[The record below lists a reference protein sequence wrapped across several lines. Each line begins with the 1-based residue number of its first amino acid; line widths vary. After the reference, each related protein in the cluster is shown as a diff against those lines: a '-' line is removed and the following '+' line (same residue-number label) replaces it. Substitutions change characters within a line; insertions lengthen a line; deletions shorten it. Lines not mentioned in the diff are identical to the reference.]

1 VIAAILRRPWHFP
14 LTVSIVLVVL
24 LVLAGCGNRQ
34 CPAGFVNDGNDNCV
48 SDGRGGNYGPP
59 MDDDYYEGDDD

>member
-1 VIAAILRRPWHFP
+1 MKKSIATAAAALA
-14 LTVSIVLVVL
+14 LVGS
-24 LVLAGCGNRQ
+24 LAACGQRQ
-34 CPAGFVNDGNDNCV
+34 CPAGFVNDGNNNCI